1 MPQPTIEI
9 LICTIDNRIDA
20 ALRVPIDPLPNVRYL
35 VCWQQTNQVVLNQ
48 QGRVLPERE
57 DVRIHSWNGCGLS
70 ANRNEALAQASG
82 DFLLIADD
90 DEILQADQL
99 EGLATILTNHP
110 QSTDIF
116 LLRMQ
121 RPDGSFPKPYPSTP
135 FRYPHCPHGYYP
147 SSWEILIRRSSL
159 PRLPRFDVRFG
170 LGSERLACGE
180 EEVFIHQ
187 AFTSG
192 AQITFIPHTI
202 VSIPSSTTGDLFLQS
217 VAVRRSKGA
226 VLTLIHGTLGAF
238 LRCLNFARLVHR
250 QHPEYTW
257 RNCYNYLRDMLDGIR
272 YIRATQ

>member
-20 ALRVPIDPLPNVRYL
+20 ALRVPIAPLPNVRYL
-35 VCWQQTNQVVLNQ
+35 VCWQQTNQVALNQ
-48 QGRVLPERE
+48 QGRAVSLRE

-170 LGSERLACGE
+170 LGSEYLACGE

-187 AFTSG
+187 ALVNG
-192 AQITFIPHTI
+192 AQITFVPYTI
-202 VSIPSSTTGDLFLQS
+202 CSISGRTTGDLFLQS
-217 VAVRRSKGA
+217 AAVRRSKGA
-226 VLTLIHGTLGAF
+226 VLKLFHGALFAT
-238 LRCLNFARLVHR
+238 LRCLKYALLVHS
-250 QHPEYTW
+250 QHPDCSW
-257 RNCYNYLRDMLDGIR
+257 KKCYQYLRDMLEGVR
-272 YIRATQ
+272 YIRTTN